1 VPEEF
6 LARVF
11 DTMEAVDRHILLVLT
26 KRPDRAANFTRRA
39 TPDAR
44 RRRTSGWERASRA
57 RTCSSGSTSSGAPL
71 CTYAFLSCEPLLG
84 SLRDLTL
91 DGIHWLIAGGESG
104 FRHRPIDPTWVREL
118 RDLCLSEGVAFFFK
132 QWGGRTPK
140 AGGRRLDG
148 RLWSEYPS
156 VPVRPSGG
164 DASSAGSPTRGL
176 AAVPGSRVDRVRA
189 RGGRARLG
197 APTNERGH
205 DFWDESSRSDRGPE
219 QPLWWERRSRARRR
233 GRGRRSTRGARDRS

>member
-1 VPEEF
+1 VLE
-6 LARVF
+6 RV
-11 DTMEAVDRHILLVLT
+11 DQLRSAVVHVR
-26 KRPDRAANFTRRA
+26 
-39 TPDAR
+39 
-44 RRRTSGWERASRA
+44 
-57 RTCSSGSTSSGAPL
+57 
-71 CTYAFLSCEPLLG
+71 FLSCEPLLG

-156 VPVRPSGG
+156 VPVRPS
-164 DASSAGSPTRGL
+164 AATRRQRAARL
-176 AAVPGSRVDRVRA
+176 AA
-189 RGGRARLG
+189 
-197 APTNERGH
+197 
-205 DFWDESSRSDRGPE
+205 
-219 QPLWWERRSRARRR
+219 
-233 GRGRRSTRGARDRS
+233 